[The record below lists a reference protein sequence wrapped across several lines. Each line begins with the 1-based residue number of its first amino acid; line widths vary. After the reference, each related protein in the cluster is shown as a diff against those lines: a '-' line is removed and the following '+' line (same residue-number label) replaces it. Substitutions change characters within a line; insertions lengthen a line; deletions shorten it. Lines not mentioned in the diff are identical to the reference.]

1 MGIFGILLIVAIA
14 YFVMSLVITAI
25 PSLIA
30 LGILVLVF
38 LLFKQDILDA
48 FKDKEDGS

>member
-14 YFVMSLVITAI
+14 YYVMSLVIVI
-25 PSLIA
+25 VPSLVAI
-30 LGILVLVF
+30 GILVVIF

-48 FKDKEDGS
+48 FNDKEDGS